1 MYLEAA
7 TRDHAATLL
16 YEGLAHFQNQVRF
29 PCLEN
34 ISLSVYILVEYGILT
49 MEGVKATRD
58 MYIHPL
64 QLIG

>member
-1 MYLEAA
+1 
-7 TRDHAATLL
+7 
-16 YEGLAHFQNQVRF
+16 VRF